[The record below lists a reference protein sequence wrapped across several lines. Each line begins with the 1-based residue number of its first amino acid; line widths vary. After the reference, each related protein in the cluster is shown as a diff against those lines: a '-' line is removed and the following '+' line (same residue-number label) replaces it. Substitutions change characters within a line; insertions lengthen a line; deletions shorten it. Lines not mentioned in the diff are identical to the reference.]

1 MANDLTI
8 NSTHSR
14 PVSLISASNEQI
26 AAVLHGQCDQARLV
40 DSLRDLLSL
49 YYQPNETT
57 DMRARQI
64 ALFVK
69 DLSDMSDAT
78 VFWAI
83 DEWRRTMD
91 RRPSPASLR
100 QVCMMRRFEAN
111 KALALRKAPEAAPYE
126 TNEISPDE
134 KAKRAAILERVS
146 KAAGY
151 VKTEHG
157 QWTLPEDPKA
167 KPARLPHWSETALPD
182 DPRWGMLRKSRAE
195 ARAEDTA

>member
-1 MANDLTI
+1 M
-8 NSTHSR
+8 SR
-14 PVSLISASNEQI
+14 SPRS
-26 AAVLHGQCDQARLV
+26 CTAR
-40 DSLRDLLSL
+40 
-49 YYQPNETT
+49 
-57 DMRARQI
+57 
-64 ALFVK
+64 
-69 DLSDMSDAT
+69 
-78 VFWAI
+78 
-83 DEWRRTMD
+83 
-91 RRPSPASLR
+91 
-100 QVCMMRRFEAN
+100 AN